1 MIAARRSTRSTDSFE
16 HARALLAEAQTP
28 VLVLG
33 FGAVIANAG
42 ADALAL
48 AATLPNLRVISTPRA
63 KGVFPEDHPQYR
75 GVIGFA
81 GHAEA
86 RRCLFEEADLALIVG
101 TRLGELTSDNWDPRW
116 QQLRSIRIDIVS
128 QSANWL
134 CRSECALVGDASSML
149 SQLAAGAPTKSGT
162 RFVVPEHS
170 DEPLGY
176 EPEPVSRLAAPPL
189 ATLHPVDVMRVINER
204 YPQPGHVFC
213 GIGNTMAWGIHYLKR
228 TCGNRWHV
236 NLGSGAMGH
245 AVPAAI
251 GAALGGE
258 RALAILGDAE
268 FLMTGFELHTATEL
282 NLNVVV
288 IVLND
293 EGHGM
298 VRVGAKAHCGG
309 KAPSADFVNPVQLI
323 RASRAMGAFARR
335 ARTMPELV
343 SALRAAL
350 QRRGP
355 TVIEVPI
362 ERDLMPPLGERLRA
376 LSHSFGETGKGAA
389 S

>member
-1 MIAARRSTRSTDSFE
+1 MTAARRNTHSTDSPE
-16 HARALLAEAQTP
+16 HARALLAEAKTP

-48 AATLPNLRVISTPRA
+48 AARLPNLRVVSTPRA

-81 GHAEA
+81 GHSEA
-86 RRCLFEEADLALIVG
+86 RRCLFEDADLVLIVG

-116 QQLRSIRIDIVS
+116 QQLRSIRIDIMS

-134 CRSECALVGDASSML
+134 CRSECALVGDASAVL
-149 SQLAAGAPTKSGT
+149 SQLVAGAPAKSGT
-162 RFVVPEHS
+162 RFVPPEHAN
-170 DEPLGY
+170 EPPRY
-176 EPEPVSRLAAPPL
+176 EPEPVSRHATLPL
-189 ATLHPVDVMRVINER
+189 TTLHPAHVMRVINER

-251 GAALGGE
+251 GAALGGG

-282 NLNVVV
+282 ELNVVV

-309 KAPSADFVNPVQLI
+309 KAPSADFTRPVHLV
-323 RASRAMGAFARR
+323 RASRAMGAFALR
-335 ARTMPELV
+335 ARTLPQLV

-350 QRRGP
+350 RRRGP

-362 ERDLMPPLGERLRA
+362 ERDLVPPLGERLRA
-376 LSHSFGETGKGAA
+376 LSHSFGETAKGKA